1 MSNPEITNNDTTQIP
16 VFAPEYKDA
25 TLVFDG
31 ADTWLKGTVLGLR
44 KIAAGAVTP
53 GGSNVGDGT
62 VTALALAPGGP
73 AKVGSYNFECTFP
86 VTNGGVFKLEDP
98 DGNLVADSLT
108 LRVGD
113 GLLTTF
119 SVAGLSFVVTEG
131 TGTDFSA
138 GDNFAL
144 AVTAVNKWVYYDS
157 SAVDGSEI
165 PTAILPRE
173 EVATGAGDVLRRILI
188 AGEVNEGLLVF
199 DQGETISETIREQLR
214 KFGIILR
221 SARSVD
227 SLDNQ

>member
-16 VFAPEYKDA
+16 VFNPEFKDA

-44 KIAAGAVTP
+44 KIAAGSVVDGTNT
-53 GGSNVGDGT
+53 GNGT
-62 VTALALAPGGP
+62 VTGLALGPGGP
-73 AKVGSYNFECTFP
+73 PKVGDYNLECTF
-86 VTNGGVFKLEDP
+86 VVANGGVFKLEDP
-98 DGNLVADSLT
+98 DGNLVADNLT
-108 LRVGD
+108 LRVGA

-119 SVAGLSFVVTEG
+119 NIAGLTFIVTDG
-131 TGTDFSA
+131 STDFIA
-138 GDNFAL
+138 GDSFAL
-144 AVTAVNKWVYYDS
+144 GVTAVNKWVYYDS

-188 AGEVNEGLLVF
+188 GGEVNEGLLVF

-214 KFGIILR
+214 NFGIILR